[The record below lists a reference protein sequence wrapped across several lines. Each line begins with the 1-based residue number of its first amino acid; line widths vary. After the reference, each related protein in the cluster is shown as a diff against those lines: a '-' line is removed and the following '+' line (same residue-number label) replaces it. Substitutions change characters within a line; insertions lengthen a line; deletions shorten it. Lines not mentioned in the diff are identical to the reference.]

1 MELQD
6 RIEMVRAHADMNPS
20 KFSKICGFKTPQT
33 MRDLLKGKTKT
44 LSFEVATKIIHA
56 FPEVNIDWL
65 KTGEGEMLRSNYT
78 QTIHGGEKIVQHGT
92 LNIQGEPQGGN
103 EMLSALLRTQ
113 DLLAQTLQTLTQ
125 TQATQAATQATQ
137 AQTLQLLTQTQA
149 TQAETL
155 QGLTKSQAA
164 MLEKLL
170 NHQSYSKP

>member
-1 MELQD
+1 MDAIQD
-6 RIEMVRAHADMNPS
+6 RLTRFISSLNSSV
-20 KFSKICGFKTPQT
+20 
-33 MRDLLKGKTKT
+33 
-44 LSFEVATKIIHA
+44 LSFENRCGIAPGTVSKMTANSRPKTFNKISDA
-56 FPEVNIDWL
+56 FPQLNIDWL
-65 KTGEGEMLRSNYT
+65 KTGEGEMLRTNYT